1 MTRHRHQE
9 WIKFLKEID
18 ARKPPEID
26 LHLIADPR
34 QQRDRRD
41 AQAPGG
47 EALVEASPAV
57 LHVLHP
63 HQ

>member
-1 MTRHRHQE
+1 MRARPLGAEGIVIDKCMARHRHQV

-41 AQAPGG
+41 T
-47 EALVEASPAV
+47 
-57 LHVLHP
+57 
-63 HQ
+63 